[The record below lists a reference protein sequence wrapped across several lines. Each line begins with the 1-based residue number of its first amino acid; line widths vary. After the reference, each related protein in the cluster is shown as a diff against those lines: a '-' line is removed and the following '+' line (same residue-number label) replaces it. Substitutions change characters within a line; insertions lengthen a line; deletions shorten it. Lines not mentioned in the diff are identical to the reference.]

1 MLTGCWYTLLLI
13 IYFQLV
19 RFNANIR
26 MYDLLSICFSS
37 AHHHNSAFQNSPASK
52 NFLLLLY
59 LVNVATISFCMLAKN
74 TVFGFDFW
82 KHRTYDDVICKKIKG
97 AGLAGYLITSLRVG
111 FTDYLYDTNV
121 KMFHRFLGLFSCFI
135 FLYFAFVFKI

>member
-19 RFNANIR
+19 RFNAKIR

-97 AGLAGYLITSLRVG
+97 AGLAGYLITSLKSWVHRLLVW
-111 FTDYLYDTNV
+111 YMCQNV
-121 KMFHRFLGLFSCFI
+121 PQIFGTVFLFYIFVLCFC
-135 FLYFAFVFKI
+135 F